1 MKKLF
6 TGLFLFAFTAN
17 VFAQS
22 LAINTDGSTAN
33 STAMLDV
40 KSTSKGF
47 LPPRMTQVQRDA
59 ITTPAA
65 GLIVQCTDC
74 STIGPYTYNGST
86 WVSMSYKTYK
96 IGDAAQGGIV
106 FWVDDTGQ
114 HGLIA
119 STADQSSPSTI
130 QWQGGTVTYCNKVR
144 NDGIKTGSLNTDA
157 IIAVWGPGTYAAQA
171 CAQYLGGGYGDWYLP
186 SKYEL
191 DLLNQQEAVVG
202 GFLGVLYWSSTEV
215 NATNAWAQ
223 LIPGGGQGVN
233 GKTISLSVRAI
244 RRF

>member
-1 MKKLF
+1 MKKIF
-6 TGLFLFAFTAN
+6 TGLFLFAFFAN
-17 VFAQS
+17 SLSQS
-22 LAINTDGSTAN
+22 LAINTDGSIAS

-40 KSTSKGF
+40 KSTTKGF

-59 ITTPAA
+59 IAAPAA

-74 STIGPYTYNGST
+74 STIGPYTYNGNT
-86 WVSMSYKTYK
+86 WISMSYKTYK

-119 STADQSSPSTI
+119 ATADQSAALTWST
-130 QWQGGTVTYCNKVR
+130 GTWCNKVR
-144 NDGIKTGSLNTDA
+144 NDGIKTGKINTDA
-157 IIAVWGPGTYAAQA
+157 IIAVFGPASYAAQI

-191 DLLNQQEAVVG
+191 DLLNQQQAVVG
-202 GFLGVLYWSSTEV
+202 GFGGSMYWSSTETDP
-215 NATNAWAQ
+215 NNAWGEI
-223 LIPGGGQGVN
+223 IPGGLQGVN
-233 GKTISLSVRAI
+233 PKTSGFRVRAI